1 MSSTT
6 ENEVPVE
13 RKERKESE
21 MSKSFSRMTSKLDGG
36 DKEYA
41 WGCVLSKEAEEYD
54 WDHEEEDDDEDYC
67 QHTLMPRTAV
77 LGKTAKEGE
86 RNIVEVVTKDY
97 NGKELTCPILSLTLG
112 RTDMVCFDLSFSGM
126 APVKFRLVEGS
137 GPVHMTG
144 IDLVQYPEDPAGAML
159 EYTDAEEYEEEDEDD
174 MEATETEGDEETSTK
189 KGAKRKG
196 GKQGGKGK
204 KGRMDSSAISTGE
217 DEVDDNESE
226 ESDEEEEDMEDDV
239 DSDEEEEDESEEIES
254 SPEKPKSKKKGSKES
269 KGKAQTK
276 VKKSSKSPAKAK
288 KEKSKPQ
295 KLGRKARSKKCRQLT
310 SFPSITVT
318 WK

>member
-1 MSSTT
+1 
-6 ENEVPVE
+6 
-13 RKERKESE
+13 

-54 WDHEEEDDDEDYC
+54 WDHEEEEDDDEDYC

-97 NGKELTCPILSLTLG
+97 NGKELVCPILSLTLG

-126 APVKFRLVEGS
+126 APVKFRLAEGS

-159 EYTDAEEYEEEDEDD
+159 EYTDAEEYEDEDD
-174 MEATETEGDEETSTK
+174 MEATETEGDEEASTK

-239 DSDEEEEDESEEIES
+239 DSDEEEDDESEEIES

-295 KLGRKARSKKCRQLT
+295 KKAGKKSKK
-310 SFPSITVT
+310 
-318 WK
+318 